1 MAKDVAVFNVPPLYV
16 QGLTAISNDSGYRFE
31 PVSDPT
37 AWVALH
43 EHPAV
48 LVGVRDGHDLDVVVE
63 LVDEDPDLIVV
74 TVVDDYDMGT
84 VRKALDAGAVSAVS
98 RDAAITDIVLAL
110 NAAVIESTVIPIAFA
125 RRLAADTA
133 EEESPSLEQHELDWL
148 QAIARNTTIASLG
161 RNVGYSEREM
171 HRRLRA
177 VYSKMGVHNR
187 TEALVKASRLGW
199 IR

>member
-37 AWVALH
+37 AWVARH
-43 EHPAV
+43 EQSAV
-48 LVGVRDGHDLDVVVE
+48 LVGVRDGHDLDIVVE
-63 LVDEDPDLIVV
+63 LVDEDPDSVVV
-74 TVVDDYDMGT
+74 TVVDDYDIGT
-84 VRKALDAGAVSAVS
+84 VRKSLDAGAAGAVS
-98 RDAAITDIVLAL
+98 RDAAIADVVLAL
-110 NAAVIESTVIPIAFA
+110 NAAVIKSTVIPTALA
-125 RRLAADTA
+125 RRLAAETVK
-133 EEESPSLEQHELDWL
+133 ESPSLDEHELDWL
-148 QAIARNTTIASLG
+148 QSIARNTTVAGLG

-177 VYSKMGVHNR
+177 VYAKMGVHNR
-187 TEALVKASRLGW
+187 TEALLKASRLGW